1 MNSKTEVII
10 NLTQHA
16 ATPEQVAAGVV
27 ELHPEDRLELQR
39 LLTFEKLPDLE
50 EIWRSANSI
59 AALAVQYRTPAR
71 AALIGGAPYLM
82 GPLEKALRRVGL
94 IPLYAFSV
102 RESVDVV
109 QPDGSVRKTSVFK
122 HAGFVE
128 GALHI

>member
-1 MNSKTEVII
+1 MENTTIY
-10 NLTQHA
+10 NLTQHTATAKQA
-16 ATPEQVAAGVV
+16 AVGVV
-27 ELHPEDRLELQR
+27 DLYPEDRIDLAR
-39 LLTFEKLPDLE
+39 LLTFDTLPTPDQIRQRAE
-50 EIWRSANSI
+50 AITT
-59 AALAVQYRTPAR
+59 LAKSYCAEVVM
-71 AALIGGAPYLM
+71 IGGAPYLM